1 MTELIKMVQA
11 GVDIG
16 GTGTRII
23 IHGEEGT
30 LSTKTIPTALF
41 NVVEQE
47 QRSELLASYILS
59 LIPEGTKLVS
69 LGIGASG
76 PVDTSSGI
84 INNKDTL
91 ECFSFF
97 PLVDELKNYSM

>member
-1 MTELIKMVQA
+1 MVQA
-11 GVDIG
+11 GVDIRKEP
-16 GTGTRII
+16 GTRII

-59 LIPEGTKLVS
+59 LIPEGTKLDC

-76 PVDTSSGI
+76 PVDT
-84 INNKDTL
+84 
-91 ECFSFF
+91 EFR
-97 PLVDELKNYSM
+97 NY